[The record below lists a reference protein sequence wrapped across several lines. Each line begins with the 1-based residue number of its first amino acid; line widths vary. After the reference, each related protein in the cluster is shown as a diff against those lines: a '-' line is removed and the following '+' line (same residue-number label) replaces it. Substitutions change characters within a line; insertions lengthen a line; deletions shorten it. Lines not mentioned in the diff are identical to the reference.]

1 MCKLSFLPV
10 IALALL
16 ASCAGAGTQQERSR
30 LIKTD
35 VPARPAGQEDM
46 VAFAADPIDTV
57 RVGIVG
63 LGMRGPGAVDRM
75 SHIPTA
81 KVVALCDIDSA
92 RVAKS
97 QTILEKNGAAP
108 AKEFWGSD
116 TAYIAMV
123 KDPDIDLV
131 YIATDWAHH
140 VPISLAAMEN
150 GKHVACEVPAAHSLE
165 DIWALINTSERTRK
179 HMMMLEN
186 CCYDDFELTA
196 LNMAQQGVFGEV
208 LHTEG
213 SYIHNLSDFW
223 NAYWDNWR
231 MKFNEEHAGDIYA
244 THGVGPA
251 AQLLDLHRGDMLTT
265 LVAMDTKSVGGPD
278 FVEQTTGKRPEPWK
292 NGDLTMTILKTANGK
307 TMHIQHDV
315 VNPRP
320 YSRMYQITGTK
331 GFANKYMKSGI
342 ALAPEGLAAEIPDHE
357 NLSSHSFLPEE
368 QYKALMEKYRH
379 PILKEI
385 GDKAKEVGGHGGMD
399 FGMDYRLSYCLNN
412 GLPLDI
418 DVYDMAEWCSLAPL
432 GAISIE
438 NGSAPVEVPDFT
450 RGAYNKVKG
459 YRHAYADKAE

>member
-1 MCKLSFLPV
+1 MFKPSFLPAM
-10 IALALL
+10 ALALL
-16 ASCAGAGTQQERSR
+16 AICAGTQQEQSR
-30 LIKTD
+30 VIKTD
-35 VPARPAGQEDM
+35 VPERPAGQEDM
-46 VAFAADPIDTV
+46 VAFAAEPIDTV

-81 KVVALCDIDSA
+81 KVVALCDIEPS

-97 QTILEKNGAAP
+97 QAILEKNGAAP
-108 AKEFWGSD
+108 AKEYSGSD
-116 TAYIAMV
+116 TAYMAMV
-123 KDPDIDLV
+123 KDPDIDLIYV
-131 YIATDWAHH
+131 CTDWQHH

-213 SYIHNLSDFW
+213 AYIHNLSDFW
-223 NAYWDNWR
+223 NEYYNNWR
-231 MKFNEEHAGDIYA
+231 REFNETHAGDIYA
-244 THGVGPA
+244 THGMGPA
-251 AQLLDLHRGDMLTT
+251 AQLLDLHRGDNLAT
-265 LVAMDTKSVGGPD
+265 LVAMDTKSVSGPD
-278 FVEQTTGKRPEPWK
+278 FVEKTTGTRPEPWK
-292 NGDLTMTILKTANGK
+292 NGDHTMTMLKTENGK
-307 TMHIQHDV
+307 TIQIQHDV

-320 YSRMYQITGTK
+320 YSRMYQITGSK
-331 GFANKYMKSGI
+331 GFANKYMKNGI
-342 ALAPEGLAAEIPDHE
+342 VLDKDGLASEMPDHE
-357 NLSSHSFLPEE
+357 NLSSHGFLPQE
-368 QYKALMEKYRH
+368 QYEEMMEKYKH

-385 GDKAKEVGGHGGMD
+385 GEKAKEVGGHGGMD
-399 FGMDYRLSYCLNN
+399 FVMDYRLIYCLNN

-450 RGAYNKVKG
+450 RGASNKVKG
-459 YRHAYADKAE
+459 FRHAYADKAE

>member
-1 MCKLSFLPV
+1 MFKASLLPAM
-10 IALALL
+10 ALALL
-16 ASCAGAGTQQERSR
+16 ASCAGAPQEQS
-30 LIKTD
+30 LVIKTD
-35 VPARPAGQEDM
+35 VPERPAGQEDM
-46 VAFAADPIDTV
+46 VAFAAEPIDTV

-63 LGMRGPGAVDRM
+63 LGMRGPGAVERM
-75 SHIPTA
+75 ANIPTA
-81 KVVALCDIDSA
+81 KVVALCDIDSS

-97 QTILEKNGAAP
+97 QAILAKNGAAP

-116 TAYIAMV
+116 TAYIEMV
-123 KDPDIDLV
+123 NDPDIDLIYV
-131 YIATDWAHH
+131 VTDWKHH
-140 VPISLAAMEN
+140 VPVSLAAMEN
-150 GKHVACEVPAAHSLE
+150 GKHVACEVPAAHSME

-196 LNMAQQGVFGEV
+196 LNMAQQGLFGEV
-208 LHTEG
+208 LHAEG
-213 SYIHNLSDFW
+213 SYIHNLAEYW
-223 NAYWDNWR
+223 PYYWDNWR

-265 LVAMDTKSVGGPD
+265 LVAMDTKSVSGPD
-278 FVEQTTGKRPEPWK
+278 FVEKTTGKRPEPWK
-292 NGDLTMTILKTANGK
+292 NGDHTMTILKTANGK
-307 TMHIQHDV
+307 TLNIQHNV
-315 VNPRP
+315 VTPRP

-342 ALAPEGLAAEIPDHE
+342 VLDTEVIASEVPDHE

-368 QYKALMEKYRH
+368 QYQALMEKYKH

-385 GDKAKEVGGHGGMD
+385 GEKAKQVGGHGGMD
-399 FGMDYRLSYCLNN
+399 FVMDYRLIYCLNH

-418 DVYDMAEWCSLAPL
+418 DVYDMAEWCCLAPL
-432 GAISIE
+432 GELSIE

-450 RGAYNKVKG
+450 RGASNKVKG

>member
-1 MCKLSFLPV
+1 MIKASLLPAL
-10 IALALL
+10 ALALL
-16 ASCAGAGTQQERSR
+16 ASCASQQEQSR
-30 LIKTD
+30 VIKTD
-35 VPARPAGQEDM
+35 VPVRPAGQEDM
-46 VAFAADPIDTV
+46 VAFAAEPIDTV

-63 LGMRGPGAVDRM
+63 LGMRGSGAVDRM

-97 QTILEKNGAAP
+97 QAILANNGAAP

-116 TAYIAMV
+116 TAYLAMV
-123 KDPDIDLV
+123 QDPDIDLIYV
-131 YIATDWAHH
+131 CTDWQHH

-165 DIWALINTSERTRK
+165 DIWNLINTSERTRK

-196 LNMAQQGVFGEV
+196 LNMAQQGLFGEV
-208 LHTEG
+208 LHAEG

-223 NAYWDNWR
+223 NAYWNNWR
-231 MKFNEEHAGDIYA
+231 MEFNETHAGDIYA

-265 LVAMDTKSVGGPD
+265 LVAMDTKSVSGPD
-278 FVEQTTGKRPEPWK
+278 FVEKTTGTRPEPWK
-292 NGDLTMTILKTANGK
+292 NGDHTMTMLKTANGK
-307 TMHIQHDV
+307 TLQIQHDV
-315 VNPRP
+315 VTPRP
-320 YSRMYQITGTK
+320 YSRMYQVTGTK
-331 GFANKYMKSGI
+331 GFANKYQRNGI
-342 ALAPEGLAAEIPDHE
+342 VLDKEIIADEMPDHE
-357 NLSSHSFLPEE
+357 NLSSHDWLPKE
-368 QYKALMEKYRH
+368 QYDSLMEKYKH
-379 PILKEI
+379 PILVEI
-385 GDKAKEVGGHGGMD
+385 GEKAKQVGGHGGMD
-399 FGMDYRLSYCLNN
+399 FVMDYRLIYCLNN

-450 RGAYNKVKG
+450 RGGGNKVKG
-459 YRHAYADKAE
+459 FRHAYADKAE